1 MNSHLFAFV
10 HSELQQNPYKSSLL
24 TIIANRYPNKEKEL
38 GKLMIFL
45 SSDNPFD
52 FNEEKFQELIREL
65 ENIYYNYP
73 LGEYETINL
82 KKLEQ
87 IFEQSLKNFNQQFT
101 WLAQAKQ
108 INIDLKQIN
117 ILVAVVRG
125 NDFIFSQVNS
135 IDLFVLFKDKQGE
148 EKIINIAEQSDART
162 PVPSIQ
168 KLFANLISGD
178 LSAAER
184 ILITNKNLAKYLSL
198 YKIKNLLLGKNAETI
213 DEDLKQ
219 NLRQITNADNFA
231 WIMLKRLDEEEKT
244 AMETPKI
251 DTQETQKLPLKK
263 EEEKNA
269 VKTPVKASLGQTIN
283 HQLLNIK
290 KSLGQKGKGNVSKT
304 VFNETIELDFGS
316 RMKKFLTI
324 LPFYPNNRETQ
335 QYALSKGNR
344 IKNSFKNLVN
354 YPILFKFG
362 FFFVLLLIG
371 IFIYSAI
378 YLHNEK
384 QAQIALEQYQND
396 LGAIR
401 TEIANARAKLIY
413 GDKLAAEQIYMELN
427 EKINALPT
435 NNDEQNNNKTQ
446 LQKESESLY
455 LEIFN
460 ITVLSDIR
468 LLANLNDYTDGKVK
482 YQKIQFLGNDI
493 ISSGGN
499 TKILMSVN
507 QNNGQIRM
515 VDAQS
520 DAIPD
525 FKLSINIPEDNENLY
540 FWQADKAIWQF
551 SATNNTLTNLQ
562 VLLPDN
568 FKPNAVAAYN
578 KNLYFTDPNNKQ
590 IWKFTKVTSGF
601 AKGKA
606 WIMDVNLPNLERVK
620 DMVID
625 SNIFLLYDNGQ
636 IDKYFSGKKES
647 TFNLD
652 NIQPALSG
660 TDKIYTTEDS
670 SLMYVASFADK
681 RIIVI
686 NKDGVFQKQY
696 QIKLDG
702 AIQDIIFKDN
712 QVFILSDNQ
721 VFSAGL

>member
-1 MNSHLFAFV
+1 MPSHSFAFV
-10 HSELQQNPYKSSLL
+10 RSELQQNPYKSSLM
-24 TIIANRYPNKEKEL
+24 TVVADRYPDKEKEL
-38 GKLMIFL
+38 GKLVVFL

-52 FNEEKFQELIREL
+52 FNEEKFQELLREL

-73 LGEYETINL
+73 LGEYETVNL

-108 INIDLKQIN
+108 ISIDLKQVN
-117 ILVAVVRG
+117 ILAAVIRG
-125 NDFIFSQVNS
+125 NDFIFSQINS
-135 IDLFVLFKDKQGE
+135 LDLFVLFRGKQGE
-148 EKIINIAEQSDART
+148 EKIINIAEQGDTRT

-178 LSAAER
+178 LSSAER

-198 YKIKNLLLGKNAETI
+198 YKIKNLLLGKNAESI
-213 DEDLKQ
+213 DEDFKQ

-231 WIMLKRLDEEEKT
+231 WIMLKRLDADELESAGQAAIT
-244 AMETPKI
+244 AEA
-251 DTQETQKLPLKK
+251 ELPLEDSKAPAAAK
-263 EEEKNA
+263 E
-269 VKTPVKASLGQTIN
+269 PVKASFGQTIN

-290 KSLGQKGKGNVSKT
+290 KSLGHKGKGNVSKT

-316 RMKKFLTI
+316 KMKKFLTI
-324 LPFYPNNRETQ
+324 LPFYPSNRQTQ
-335 QYALSKGNR
+335 QYALSKGSR
-344 IKNSFKNLVN
+344 VKNFFKGLTN
-354 YPILFKFG
+354 YPFLLKFG
-362 FFFVLLLIG
+362 FFLVLLIIG
-371 IFIYSAI
+371 VFIYSAV

-384 QAQIALEQYQND
+384 QAQLALEQYQTE
-396 LGAIR
+396 LGAVR

-413 GDKLAAEQIYMELN
+413 GDKLAAEQIYLGLD
-427 EKINALPT
+427 EKIDTLLAET
-435 NNDEQNNNKTQ
+435 DEQINNKNQ
-446 LQKESESLY
+446 LEKESESLY

-460 ITVLSDIR
+460 ITVLNDIR
-468 LLANLNDYTDGKVK
+468 PLANLNDYTDGKVK
-482 YQKIQFLGNDI
+482 YEKLQFLGNDM
-493 ISSGGN
+493 ISSGGD

-507 QNNGQIRM
+507 QNNGQVRM
-515 VDAQS
+515 IDAQS

-525 FKLSINIPEDNENLY
+525 FNLSMTIPEDNDNLY

-551 SATNNTLTNLQ
+551 SAVDNALTDLQ

-568 FKPNAVAAYN
+568 FKPNAVASYN

-606 WIMDVNLPNLERVK
+606 WVMDVNLPSLELVK

-625 SNIFLLYDNGQ
+625 SNIYLLYGNGQ
-636 IDKYFSGKKES
+636 VDKYFSGKKEN

-652 NIQPALSG
+652 NVQPALSG
-660 TDKIYTTEDS
+660 TDRIYTTEDLP
-670 SLMYVASFADK
+670 LMYIASFVDK
-681 RIIVI
+681 RVIVI
-686 NKDGVFQKQY
+686 NKDGAFQKQY

-702 AIQDIIFKDN
+702 AIQDILFKDN
-712 QVFILSDNQ
+712 QLFILSDNQ
-721 VFSAGL
+721 VFVAGL

>member
-1 MNSHLFAFV
+1 MSPHSFAFV
-10 HSELQQNPYKSSLL
+10 NSELQQNPYKSSLL
-24 TIIANRYPNKEKEL
+24 TLVADRHPDKEKEL
-38 GKLMIFL
+38 GKLIIFL

-52 FNEEKFQELIREL
+52 FNEEKFQELLREL

-73 LGEYETINL
+73 LAEHETINL

-108 INIDLKQIN
+108 INLDLKQIN

-125 NDFIFSQVNS
+125 NDFIFSQINS
-135 IDLFVLFKDKQGE
+135 LDLFVLFRGKQGE
-148 EKIINIAEQSDART
+148 EKIINIAEQGDART

-213 DEDLKQ
+213 DEEFKQ

-231 WIMLKRLDEEEKT
+231 WIMLKRLDYEEQAE
-244 AMETPKI
+244 AERQQAQ
-251 DTQETQKLPLKK
+251 TQSSQELPLEK
-263 EEEKNA
+263 EDKNQEKI
-269 VKTPVKASLGQTIN
+269 PVKASLGQTIN

-290 KSLGQKGKGNVSKT
+290 KSLGPKGKGNVSKT

-324 LPFYPNNRETQ
+324 HPFYPSNRQTQ
-335 QYALSKGNR
+335 QYALSKGSR
-344 IKNSFKNLVN
+344 VKNFFKNLTN
-354 YPILFKFG
+354 YPVLLKFG
-362 FFFVLLLIG
+362 FFLVLLIIG
-371 IFIYSAI
+371 AFIYSAV

-384 QAQIALEQYQND
+384 QAQIALEQYQSD
-396 LGAIR
+396 LGAVR

-413 GDKLAAEQIYMELN
+413 GDKLAAEQIYLGLD
-427 EKINALPT
+427 EKIDALLAET
-435 NNDEQNNNKTQ
+435 DEQNNNKTQ

-460 ITVLSDIR
+460 ITVLNDIR
-468 LLANLNDYTDGKVK
+468 PLANLNDYTDGKVK
-482 YQKIQFLGNDI
+482 YQKLQFLGNDM
-493 ISSGGN
+493 ISLGGD
-499 TKILMSVN
+499 TKILMSIN
-507 QNNGQIRM
+507 QNNGQVRM
-515 VDAQS
+515 IDAQS

-525 FKLSINIPEDNENLY
+525 FTLAMNMPEDNDNLY

-551 SATNNTLTNLQ
+551 SAVDNALSDLQ

-601 AKGKA
+601 AKGKS
-606 WIMDVNLPNLERVK
+606 WIMDVNLPSLERVK
-620 DMVID
+620 DMAID

-636 IDKYFSGKKES
+636 VDKYFSGKKES

-660 TDKIYTTEDS
+660 ADKIYTTEES
-670 SLMYVASFADK
+670 ALMYIASFVDK
-681 RIIVI
+681 RIIVT
-686 NKDGVFQKQY
+686 NKDGAFQKQY

-702 AIQDIIFKDN
+702 AIQDILFKDN

-721 VFSAGL
+721 IFSAGL